1 MKTYFLKQ
9 IERLLKKIVIFMHF
23 PGSKNT
29 CFYTLEEKIGNEN
42 RVPSILGLRLKVTV
56 ILLIYPFFDNTKF
69 TFLRLKLRDCLKK

>member
-1 MKTYFLKQ
+1 
-9 IERLLKKIVIFMHF
+9 MHF

-29 CFYTLEEKIGNEN
+29 CFYALEKKIGNEN

-69 TFLRLKLRDCLKK
+69 TFFNFLHNTKTSVFKQIRELKKPIL